1 MINLV
6 QFIILNAVLP
16 FVLTLL
22 YAIPQL
28 SKIEPFYFVVGI
40 IGYYWISPIIWCALL
55 RYKKWYYYPIALG
68 ISFASL
74 QITKMIWYS
83 SWDEELNGIFR
94 IKMIHSMVCI
104 VIVLLCK
111 IGKSIYLQ
119 LTSNKKKNND
129 SPE

>member
-6 QFIILNAVLP
+6 QFVILNAVLP
-16 FVLTLL
+16 LVLALL

-94 IKMIHSMVCI
+94 IKMIHSCVC
-104 VIVLLCK
+104 VAVVLLYK
-111 IGKSIYLQ
+111 IVKSVYLRYV
-119 LTSNKKKNND
+119 LSKKQCD
-129 SPE
+129 SSPK